1 MRRFW
6 GAMCSISRDFG
17 DSARL
22 PLVSRETGVLAPPS
36 ERGEITRFHVEQLPT
51 KQGALTF
58 KAPCFGTAL
67 VRPAVV
73 WRADYLV
80 KRQRVLTLTVMVV
93 SPWLT
98 GVGMD
103 SSAAPIRAMAIM
115 TRGCGAS

>member
-1 MRRFW
+1 MA
-6 GAMCSISRDFG
+6 GGFG
-17 DSARL
+17 DFVRL
-22 PLVSRETGVLAPPS
+22 PPVSRETGVLAPPP
-36 ERGEITRFHVEQLPT
+36 ERGEITPFHVEQLPT

-58 KAPCFGTAL
+58 KAPCFGTTL
-67 VRPAVV
+67 VLLAVV

-80 KRQRVLTLTVMVV
+80 KRQRVLTLTEMVV